1 MPTVDNYSSAL
12 LNGMDSELKVKLA
25 RIAERQN
32 KTVDAL
38 VVEFLSEG
46 VNTYPG
52 FIASFAR

>member
-38 VVEFLSEG
+38 LVEFLSEG